1 MKQTKKLSVVIPAY
15 NESAG
20 IGNTLEE
27 LLACMDMQDTEII
40 VVDDGSTDDTA
51 EIVKGFSQVRLICHT
66 ENKGYGTAIKTG
78 ARAATGE
85 IVAWY
90 DSDGQHRPEDLK
102 KVVDEITEKNL
113 DYCIGVRG
121 KDSYVDKTRVF
132 GKFILRLFLRIV
144 TFQKVTDFNSGLR
157 AFKREVLLRYLS
169 LLPKRFGAS
178 TVTTLLMQEED
189 YNGSEVPITVRKRI
203 GRSSVKQIR
212 DGFRTI
218 MLIMNVI
225 LLFHPMRVLGTSGA
239 VMILAGLIYGGIC
252 ALQYGGGFPV
262 FAAVLIIFG
271 FQLFCFGLLSHQI
284 SRVRKEKFEDPGI
297 YAMMN
302 MQEMTRQQ

>member
-1 MKQTKKLSVVIPAY
+1 MKQGKKLSVLIPAY

-20 IGNTLEE
+20 IGRTLEE
-27 LLACMDMQDTEII
+27 LITYVDMEETEII
-40 VVDDGSTDDTA
+40 VVDDGSTDNTA
-51 EIVKGFSQVRLICHT
+51 DIAREFPAVRLIRHGV
-66 ENKGYGTAIKTG
+66 NKGYGTAIKT
-78 ARAATGE
+78 ATRAAVGE

-90 DSDGQHRPEDLK
+90 DADGQHRPEDLK
-102 KVVDEITEKNL
+102 KVVDEIVQKNL

-121 KDSYVDKTRVF
+121 KDSYVDKSRVF

-144 TFQKVTDFNSGLR
+144 TLKKATDFNSGLR

-189 YNGSEVPITVRKRI
+189 YNGSEVPIVVRQRI
-203 GRSSVKQIR
+203 GKSSVKQIK
-212 DGFRTI
+212 DGLRTI
-218 MLIMNVI
+218 MLILNVI
-225 LLFHPMRVLGTSGA
+225 LLFHPMRVLGSSGV
-239 VMILAGLIYGGIC
+239 VMVLAGLIYGGVC
-252 ALQYGGGFPV
+252 ALQWHGGFPV

-302 MQEMTRQQ
+302 MQEMTKQQ

>member
-1 MKQTKKLSVVIPAY
+1 MKQGKKLSILIPAY
-15 NESAG
+15 NESTG
-20 IGNTLEE
+20 IGRTLEE
-27 LLACMDMQDTEII
+27 LIAFVNMEETEII
-40 VVDDGSTDDTA
+40 VVDDGTLDNTA
-51 EIVKGFSQVRLICHT
+51 DIVKGFPEVKLVQHEV
-66 ENKGYGTAIKTG
+66 NKGYGTAIKTG
-78 ARAATGE
+78 TRAAAGE

-90 DSDGQHRPEDLK
+90 DADGQHRPEDLK
-102 KVVDEITEKNL
+102 KVVDEIINKDL

-121 KDSYVDKTRVF
+121 KDSYVDKSRVL
-132 GKFILRLFLRIV
+132 GKFILRMFLRVV
-144 TFQKVTDFNSGLR
+144 TLKKVTDFNSGLR

-189 YNGSEVPITVRKRI
+189 YNGSEVPILVRARI
-203 GRSSVKQIR
+203 GKSSVKQLK
-212 DGFRTI
+212 DGLRTI
-218 MLIMNVI
+218 MLILNVI

-239 VMILAGLIYGGIC
+239 VVSLAGLIYGGIC
-252 ALQYGGGFPV
+252 ALKWHGGFPV
-262 FAAVLIIFG
+262 FAAILIIFG

-302 MQEMTRQQ
+302 MQEMTKQQ

>member
-1 MKQTKKLSVVIPAY
+1 MKQGKKLSVLIPAY

-20 IGNTLEE
+20 IGSTLEE
-27 LLACMDMQDTEII
+27 LITYVDMEETEII
-40 VVDDGSTDDTA
+40 VVDDGSTDNTA
-51 EIVKGFSQVRLICHT
+51 DIVRGFSEVRLIRHGV
-66 ENKGYGTAIKTG
+66 NKGYGTAIKTG
-78 ARAATGE
+78 TRAAVGE
-85 IVAWY
+85 IIAWY
-90 DSDGQHRPEDLK
+90 DADGQHRPEDLK
-102 KVVDEITEKNL
+102 KVVDEIVTKNL

-121 KDSYVDKTRVF
+121 KDSYVDKTRVL

-144 TFQKVTDFNSGLR
+144 TFKRVTDFNSGLR
-157 AFKREVLLRYLS
+157 AFKREILLRYLS

-189 YNGSEVPITVRKRI
+189 YNGSEVPIVVRQRI
-203 GRSSVKQIR
+203 GKSSVKQIK
-212 DGFRTI
+212 DGVRTI
-218 MLIMNVI
+218 MLILNVI
-225 LLFHPMRVLGTSGA
+225 LLFHPMRVLGSSGV
-239 VMILAGLIYGGIC
+239 VMILAGLIYGGVC
-252 ALQYGGGFPV
+252 ALQWHGGFPV

-302 MQEMTRQQ
+302 MQEMTKQQ

>member
-20 IGNTLEE
+20 IKDTLRE
-27 LLACMDMQDTEII
+27 LITYVDMQKTEII
-40 VVDDGSTDDTA
+40 VVDDGSTDNTA
-51 EIVKGFSQVRLICHT
+51 DIVRGFKEVRLICHSV
-66 ENKGYGTAIKTG
+66 NKGYGTAIKTG
-78 ARAATGE
+78 TRAAAGE

-90 DSDGQHRPEDLK
+90 DSDGQHRPEDLMR
-102 KVVDEITEKNL
+102 VVDEITEKDL

-121 KDSYVDKTRVF
+121 KDSYVDRTRVV
-132 GKFILRLFLRIV
+132 GKAVLRLFLRFV
-144 TFQKVTDFNSGLR
+144 TFQKVSDFNSGLR

-203 GRSSVKQIR
+203 GKSSVKQIR

-225 LLFHPMRVLGTSGA
+225 LLFHPMRVLGTGGV
-239 VMILAGLIYGGIC
+239 VMILTGLLYGGIC
-252 ALQYGGGFPV
+252 ALKWHGGFPV

-297 YAMMN
+297 YGRMN
-302 MQEMTRQQ
+302 MQEMTRNQ